1 LYPQI
6 VLTNGY
12 VISMDEK
19 SSITESVAIQGNKI
33 LRVGMNPFVTE
44 PTQM

>member
-1 LYPQI
+1 
-6 VLTNGY
+6 
-12 VISMDEK
+12 MDEK

-33 LRVGMNPFVTE
+33 LIGGMNLFVME